1 MSFFEHL
8 YHAYIYI
15 TVESH
20 LKISTKIQ
28 DCCFQQQ
35 CHVWCKT
42 PNERTANIKI
52 ELVDFF
58 FQKYKTYILARGE
71 RSYFS

>member
-52 ELVDFF
+52 ELVEFF
-58 FQKYKTYILARGE
+58 FSKIQNLYSSKG
-71 RSYFS
+71 

>member
-52 ELVDFF
+52 ELVEFF
-58 FQKYKTYILARGE
+58 SSKIQNLYSSKG
-71 RSYFS
+71 